1 MHPVRRFK
9 GFSRKGKVAT
19 VLTVALMFGAS
30 AAAAQAWLLNAGSIG
45 VTTAG
50 SVWSVT
56 GVSQTHPLAPVT
68 ADAQNVNALVTNT
81 TTSTQTITATNATA
95 VFASD
100 SNGVGGIGT
109 TTGPGD
115 VYNVAGT
122 PGYVVG
128 CLASNFSVVTGGIYG
143 ANGVAGTTLTGTALD
158 DWIGEAPTA
167 FPAGASGG
175 LTINVL
181 ISDNAPLACS
191 GISPQLILTIH

>member
-9 GFSRKGKVAT
+9 GFGRKGKVAT

-68 ADAQNVNALVTNT
+68 ADAENVNALVTNT
-81 TTSTQTITATNATA
+81 TTSTQTITATNATGA
-95 VFASD
+95 FASD
-100 SNGVGGIGT
+100 STGVGGIGT

-143 ANGVAGTTLTGTALD
+143 AMIGGTLTGTLLTN
-158 DWIGEAPTA
+158 WEAGSPTA
-167 FPAGASGG
+167 FPAGASGA
-175 LTINVL
+175 LTVNVT

-191 GISPQLILTIH
+191 GISPQLLVTIH